1 MWPSPFLIEMIRVFI
16 ILGLLCG
23 CLSAQAV
30 DAGGVTFLET
40 THDFGPVKQGSKIAH
55 SFTVKNNTTAPLP
68 IQSVQLSMPGMN
80 ARFRPVI
87 AAGGEGTITLEWDTS
102 HLTGVMDGEAIVG
115 FGDSPERST
124 TLLLKATVRPPL
136 EILPFPAVFLSAFQG
151 EDNECRLRLVNNEDE
166 PASVSLS
173 AIAGQH
179 FTASLTT
186 IQPGRVYELVAK
198 IPSTITPGRYDEEL
212 SLSTGNP
219 RFAGITIPVHVLVKP
234 DLYANP
240 EAVDFGPVSAE
251 ELRKN
256 PATRELLTQTFLVK
270 KRKGEFEIKKVGSDL
285 KAVAVR
291 RDPPQGKSATY
302 RVDVALDPQKVK
314 PGKLEGYVEI
324 VTDDRNFPT
333 IRVPVAGTV
342 F

>member
-1 MWPSPFLIEMIRVFI
+1 MIRVLI

-30 DAGGVTFLET
+30 EPGGVSFLET
-40 THDFGPVKQGSKIAH
+40 TYDFGPVKQGSKIAH
-55 SFTVKNNTTAPLP
+55 SFTVKNSATTPLT

-87 AAGGEGTITLEWDTS
+87 APGGEGTITLEWNTS
-102 HLTGVMDGEAIVG
+102 HLTGEMDGEAIVL
-115 FGDSPERST
+115 FGDSQERSA
-124 TLLLKATVRPPL
+124 TLLLKAAVRPPL
-136 EILPFPAVFLSAFQG
+136 EIRPFPTVFLSAFQG
-151 EDNECRLRLVNNEDE
+151 EDNECRLRIVNNEEE
-166 PASVSLS
+166 PAAVSLS
-173 AIAGQH
+173 AIAGKH

-186 IQPGRVYELVAK
+186 IQGGRVYELVAK

-212 SLSTGNP
+212 SLSTDNP
-219 RFAGITIPVHVLVKP
+219 KLAGITIPVHVFVKP

-270 KRKGEFEIKKVGSDL
+270 KRKGEFEIKEVRSDL
-285 KAVAVR
+285 EAVELR
-291 RDPPQGKSATY
+291 RDPPHGKSSTY
-302 RVDVALDPQKVK
+302 RVDVTLNPQKAK
-314 PGKLEGYVEI
+314 LGKLEGFVEI
-324 VTDDRNFPT
+324 VTDDKDFPT
-333 IRVPVAGTV
+333 IKVRVAGSV

>member
-1 MWPSPFLIEMIRVFI
+1 MIRVFI

-23 CLSAQAV
+23 CPPVQAV
-30 DAGGVTFLET
+30 DLGGVSFLET
-40 THDFGPVKQGSKIAH
+40 TYDFGPVKQGSKIAH
-55 SFTVKNNTTAPLP
+55 SFTVKNNTTAPLA

-102 HLTGVMDGEAIVG
+102 HLTGVMDGEAIVL
-115 FGDSPERST
+115 FGDSRERST
-124 TLLLKATVRPPL
+124 TLLLKAAVRPPL
-136 EILPFPAVFLSAFQG
+136 EIRPFPTVFLSAFQG
-151 EDNECRLRLVNNEDE
+151 EDNECRLRIINNEQE

-173 AIAGQH
+173 AIADKH

-186 IQPGRVYELVAK
+186 IQDGRVYELVAK

-212 SLSTGNP
+212 SLSTDNP
-219 RFAGITIPVHVLVKP
+219 KFAGITIPVHVFVKP

-240 EAVDFGPVSAE
+240 EAVDFGPVSAQ
-251 ELRKN
+251 ELRQN

-285 KAVAVR
+285 EAVEVR

-302 RVDVALDPQKVK
+302 RVDVTLNPRKVK
-314 PGKLEGYVEI
+314 LGKLEGFVEI